1 MLVLARKKNESIDID
16 NGRINIMIIDV
27 RGDNVRIGITAP
39 RDVPVHRKEIQEA
52 INRESLRLQ
61 SEHDTSSTDFD

>member
-16 NGRINIMIIDV
+16 NGRIKITIVDV
-27 RGDNVRIGITAP
+27 RGDNVRIGVEAERNIS
-39 RDVPVHRKEIQEA
+39 VHRTEVQEK
-52 INRESLRLQ
+52 INESLCLQ

>member
-16 NGRINIMIIDV
+16 NGRIKITIIDV
-27 RGDNVRIGITAP
+27 RGDNVRIGVEAERNIS
-39 RDVPVHRKEIQEA
+39 VHRTEVQEK
-52 INRESLRLQ
+52 INESLRLQ